1 MLEASENFRFAPEEQ
16 LYCELDEIIS
26 ARLTLSES
34 AFNEIAPQLRNLAE
48 RHAERLALKAFADV
62 VSCLPDNSAFVL
74 CLKKNLNI
82 DTRSFSEQ
90 SAELNFSKQAVGNK
104 KESVEKLL
112 DLVHRSV
119 MGLPL
124 PAVKKQT
131 ENDSEN
137 AQLTLFDN

>member
-1 MLEASENFRFAPEEQ
+1 MLEASENFRYETEEQ

-26 ARLTLSES
+26 TRLTLSES
-34 AFNEIAPQLRNLAE
+34 AFNELAPQLRNLAE
-48 RHAERLALKAFADV
+48 RHAERLAFKAFADV
-62 VSCLPDNSAFVL
+62 VSCLPDNSAFIL

-104 KESVEKLL
+104 KESVERLL
-112 DLVHRSV
+112 DLIHRSV
-119 MGLPL
+119 VGLSL
-124 PAVKKQT
+124 PSFKKQI

-137 AQLTLFDN
+137 EQLTLFDN